1 MIMYLRG
8 GIDMEDLLNLFS
20 ILSDKTRL
28 RILLLLDNELCVC
41 QIYEALE
48 MSQPRVSRQLAILK
62 RARLIK
68 DRREGKWIFYKI
80 EENAHT
86 RYLMSILSLLPDWLK
101 DDPEFNNDKAML
113 KKIYDLKNSPW
124 NCECVLS
131 GGEKLG
137 K

>member
-1 MIMYLRG
+1 
-8 GIDMEDLLNLFS
+8 MEDLLNLFG

-28 RILLLLDNELCVC
+28 RILLLLRNELCVC
-41 QIYEALE
+41 EIYEALE

-62 RARLIK
+62 QARLIK
-68 DRREGKWIFYKI
+68 DRREGKWIYYKI

-86 RYLMSILSLLPDWLK
+86 RYLISILSLLPDWLK

-113 KKIYDLKNSPW
+113 KKIHVFRNSPR

-131 GGEKLG
+131 GGENFG